1 MKGEEFTFSLKKGE
15 VESVKE
21 NHFKLDATHA
31 QIVWYH
37 ITAQPSPAQ
46 PSTSDYSACRSRL
59 PGSAT
64 GCAMPGTNRALLPVL
79 TPVCKEQ
86 KQEFASR
93 KLSGL
98 GYRDGWKI
106 RHTVAHERDMAY

>member
-15 VESVKE
+15 VENVKK
-21 NHFKLDATHA
+21 NHFKLDAAHD
-31 QIVWYH
+31 QIVWHH
-37 ITAQPSPAQ
+37 ITSQ

-79 TPVCKEQ
+79 TPVCREQ
-86 KQEFASR
+86 KQEYQWRVREASR

-106 RHTVAHERDMAY
+106 RQAHCS

>member
-1 MKGEEFTFSLKKGE
+1 MKGEEYTFSLKKGE

-46 PSTSDYSACRSRL
+46 HIRL
-59 PGSAT
+59 QRMSQPFTWVGH
-64 GCAMPGTNRALLPVL
+64 RL
-79 TPVCKEQ
+79 
-86 KQEFASR
+86 
-93 KLSGL
+93 
-98 GYRDGWKI
+98 
-106 RHTVAHERDMAY
+106 RHARY